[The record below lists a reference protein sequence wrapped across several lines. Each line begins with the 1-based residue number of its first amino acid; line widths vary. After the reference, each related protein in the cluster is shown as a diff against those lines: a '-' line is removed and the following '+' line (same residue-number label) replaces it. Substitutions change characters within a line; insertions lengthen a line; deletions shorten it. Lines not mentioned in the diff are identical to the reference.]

1 MMRKLMMGLLMAASL
16 LMASGAFA
24 APQMSMAVP
33 GSVDSEG
40 RKVVT
45 FVSSDPPGVRC
56 NGNLQVA
63 AEIANTFMVPVQLI
77 PAGFA
82 PDLPYPSVYF
92 GDQMIAADGADH
104 NGAVS
109 FELVADV
116 LDIEGVPRQEKPG
129 LLFND
134 SVRGQLGDLKTLI
147 RSGGN

>member
-1 MMRKLMMGLLMAASL
+1 MLQLPDRVRMALMTALVFGSRAS
-16 LMASGAFA
+16 MV
-24 APQMSMAVP
+24 Q
-33 GSVDSEG
+33 G
-40 RKVVT
+40 RKGPST
-45 FVSSDPPGVRC
+45 HPAR
-56 NGNLQVA
+56 
-63 AEIANTFMVPVQLI
+63 FMVPVQL
-77 PAGFA
+77 
-82 PDLPYPSVYF
+82 
-92 GDQMIAADGADH
+92 MAADGADH